1 MEDTNS
7 KLALSDTMEFFEGI
21 PESQRRVPKTFML
34 MKYGKCPYT
43 IDGEVGEF
51 EFSPEDADAVIN
63 EFESRGKDLVVDYDH
78 STLNEKMSAQGNA
91 DAAGWIEGFV
101 KGAEGLIAVVKNWTQ
116 EAYDKLMNGKY
127 RYYSPVINFGDDG
140 KAKCIHSVALTN
152 HPALHGIPA
161 LVAANDTKSFAEG
174 GKCPASGCIKK
185 KENGKWGVISNK
197 TGKFWSADYDTEDD
211 AKKALAAYHINMN
224 DIDEIEK
231 ALEET
236 RITESAYK
244 DALKS
249 YAVLY
254 SDNSDMSDRIKAL
267 TDSGS
272 EVKAFADISAMI
284 VDARNTMTGTEMLS
298 WIEQKLL
305 TTTAQDEIDQ
315 LNAERNRL
323 NEFASKY
330 PDLWNQG
337 FTIADDRI
345 VGMINENKEQ
355 SVYMND
361 IAKTLGLSDRAG
373 KEQFQSKV
381 KALCDYKVQAE
392 KFLLS
397 HEVKSF
403 DDMTKKMIELKKA
416 TEDAKKDAE
425 QKLLLSDAKIA
436 VERELMSSTCRIT
449 EAQKPWAIDYCIKN
463 GVSAFNDFLKISPP
477 KFNKIPNEGELK
489 KSQTETRK
497 FSDEHIE
504 FMKKAF
510 GYSDKNK
517 IEETLTKAFN

>member
-1 MEDTNS
+1 MEEANS
-7 KLALSDTMEFFEGI
+7 KLALSDTMEFFEGL
-21 PESQRRVPKTFML
+21 PESQRRVPRTFML
-34 MKYGKCPYT
+34 MKYGKRPYT

-51 EFSPEDADAVIN
+51 EFSPDDADTVIN
-63 EFESRGKDLVVDYDH
+63 EFDNRGKDLVVDYDH
-78 STLNEKMSAQGNA
+78 STLNEKMAAQGNA

-127 RYYSPVINFGDDG
+127 RYYSPVVNFGDDG

-161 LVAANDTKSFAEG
+161 LVAANDTKSFVED
-174 GKCPASGCIKK
+174 
-185 KENGKWGVISNK
+185 NK
-197 TGKFWSADYDTEDD
+197 GMS
-211 AKKALAAYHINMN
+211 

-231 ALEET
+231 ALNDVKVMEA
-236 RITESAYK
+236 SYK

-254 SDNSDMSDRIKAL
+254 SDNSDMSDRIKSL
-267 TDSGS
+267 TDSVS
-272 EVKAFADISAMI
+272 EVKAFADITAVI
-284 VDARNTMTGTEMLS
+284 VDARNSMTGTEMLS

-361 IAKTLGLSDRAG
+361 VAKTLGLSDKAG

-381 KALCDYKVQAE
+381 KSLCDYKVQAE
-392 KFLLS
+392 KFLSS

-403 DDMTKKMIELKKA
+403 DDMTKKMIEVKKA
-416 TEDAKKDAE
+416 SEDAKKDAE

-449 EAQKPWAIDYCIKN
+449 EAQKQWAIDYCVKN

-477 KFNKIPNEGELK
+477 KFNKILNEGELK
-489 KSQTETRK
+489 KSQSETQK
-497 FSDEHIE
+497 FSDGDVKMLEKKFGITDPE
-504 FMKKAF
+504 RIKDILSIMKK
-510 GYSDKNK
+510 K
-517 IEETLTKAFN
+517 

>member
-1 MEDTNS
+1 MEETNS
-7 KLALSDTMEFFEGI
+7 KLAFSDIMEVFDDYMDQARE
-21 PESQRRVPKTFML
+21 VPKKFMML
-34 MKYGKCPYT
+34 KYGKCPYT

-51 EFSPEDADAVIN
+51 EFSPEDADAIIN
-63 EFESRGKDLVVDYDH
+63 EFGSRGKDVAIDYDH
-78 STLNEKMSAQGNA
+78 STLDKDIYGKGDAI
-91 DAAGWIEGFV
+91 AAGWISGFE
-101 KGAEGLIAVVKNWTQ
+101 KCAEGLAAVIKNWSKKAFEQ
-116 EAYDKLMNGKY
+116 LKEGQY
-127 RYYSPVINFGDDG
+127 RYYSPVVDFGDNG
-140 KAKCIHSVALTN
+140 RAKRIHSVGLTN

-161 LVAANDTKSFAEG
+161 LVAANDTKSFVAD
-174 GKCPASGCIKK
+174 
-185 KENGKWGVISNK
+185 NK
-197 TGKFWSADYDTEDD
+197 GMS
-211 AKKALAAYHINMN
+211 

-231 ALEET
+231 ALND
-236 RITESAYK
+236 IKVMESSYK

-284 VDARNTMTGTEMLS
+284 VDARNSMTGTEMLS

-355 SVYMND
+355 SVFMND
-361 IAKTLGLSDRAG
+361 VAKTLGLSDRAG

-381 KALCDYKVQAE
+381 KSLCDYKVQAE

-403 DDMTKKMIELKKA
+403 DDMTKKMIEVKKSS
-416 TEDAKKDAE
+416 EDAKKDAE

-436 VERELMSSTCRIT
+436 VERELMSSSCRIT
-449 EAQKPWAIDYCIKN
+449 EAQKPWAIDYCVKN

-477 KFNKIPNEGELK
+477 KFNKILNEGELK
-489 KSQTETRK
+489 KSQIETQK

-510 GYSDKNK
+510 GYSDKKK